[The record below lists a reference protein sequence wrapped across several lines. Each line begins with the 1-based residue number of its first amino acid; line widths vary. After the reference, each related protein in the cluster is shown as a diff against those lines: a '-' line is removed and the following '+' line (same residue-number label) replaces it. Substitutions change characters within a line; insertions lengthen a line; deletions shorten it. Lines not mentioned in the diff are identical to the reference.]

1 MKLIDTAK
9 PTPSQIAWGKGTSFT
24 PRLHTVRTTVGASIA
39 DHLRRDPSATVS
51 IFGMEEKHVAALIQE
66 RQEEGKYLM
75 DELGR
80 VAPELSEFDYKKF
93 MRTLRARVM
102 S

>member
-1 MKLIDTAK
+1 MKNLT
-9 PTPSQIAWGKGTSFT
+9 TPQPNTPISWGSGTRFYKRFHSDK
-24 PRLHTVRTTVGASIA
+24 TTVGTSIA
-39 DHLRRDPSATVS
+39 HHLRRDPDATAS
-51 IFGMEEKHVAALIQE
+51 IFGLEQQHVATLIQE

-80 VAPELSEFDYKKF
+80 VAPELSEVDYKKF

>member
-1 MKLIDTAK
+1 MKNLT
-9 PTPSQIAWGKGTSFT
+9 TPQPNTPISWGTGT
-24 PRLHTVRTTVGASIA
+24 RLFKRFHSDKTTVGASIA

>member
-1 MKLIDTAK
+1 MKNLT
-9 PTPSQIAWGKGTSFT
+9 TPQPNTPISWGTGTRFFKRFHSDK
-24 PRLHTVRTTVGASIA
+24 TTVGASIV